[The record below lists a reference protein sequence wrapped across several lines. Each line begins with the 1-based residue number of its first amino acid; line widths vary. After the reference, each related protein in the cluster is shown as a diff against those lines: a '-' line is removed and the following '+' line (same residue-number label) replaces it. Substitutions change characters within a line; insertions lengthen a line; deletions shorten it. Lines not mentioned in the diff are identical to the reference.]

1 MYFIKPVDKIK
12 DKIWKPHLVVALVV
26 TNVMDIVVRFLGY
39 ENFLTFSNLL
49 ELSEWFR
56 PLKLMSSVLLLQSI
70 NQDNASSRTHT
81 PVHALF
87 TFTAFILRHYHHVGL
102 RHYKMIFL

>member
-26 TNVMDIVVRFLGY
+26 SHVMDIVVRFLGY

-56 PLKLMSSVLLLQSI
+56 P
-70 NQDNASSRTHT
+70 
-81 PVHALF
+81 
-87 TFTAFILRHYHHVGL
+87 
-102 RHYKMIFL
+102 